1 MVAANSCD
9 SASTGNN
16 AMEAQVANNAWQR
29 AHVIQVLDAGAWLAF
44 CGTESQPRSADC
56 WQWVTNFLEDSTES
70 TKI

>member
-1 MVAANSCD
+1 
-9 SASTGNN
+9 
-16 AMEAQVANNAWQR
+16 MEAQVANNAWQR

-56 WQWVTNFLEDSTES
+56 WQWVINFLEDSTES